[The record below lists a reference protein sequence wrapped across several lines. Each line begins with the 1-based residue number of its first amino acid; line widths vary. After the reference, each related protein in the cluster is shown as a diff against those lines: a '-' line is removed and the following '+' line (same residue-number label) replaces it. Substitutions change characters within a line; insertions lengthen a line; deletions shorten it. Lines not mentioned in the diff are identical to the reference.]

1 MSPGVVLGRP
11 PGDADAVLHPYGGR
25 LRGGSQT
32 AQTGTAPS
40 ASAHPNAQR
49 IRDAYDA
56 FSQGDLGPLD
66 DLLAEDVEWHEA
78 GRNQLS
84 GVHRGRDGVR
94 RVVPRL
100 GELTEG
106 TLRIDVRTVLADDT
120 HGVVVLRAS
129 ARRGDRSFDD
139 VLEMHVHRFA
149 DGRVTEWHQAFED
162 QYAVDA
168 VLG

>member
-1 MSPGVVLGRP
+1 M
-11 PGDADAVLHPYGGR
+11 
-25 LRGGSQT
+25 T

-56 FSQGDLGPLD
+56 LLRGDLGPLD

-84 GVHRGRDGVR
+84 GVHRGRDAVR
-94 RVVPRL
+94 RVVQRL

-106 TLRIDVRTVLADDT
+106 TLRLDIRTVLADDT
-120 HGVVVLRAS
+120 HGVVVLRLS
-129 ARRGDRSFDD
+129 ARRGDRSIDD

>member
-1 MSPGVVLGRP
+1 M
-11 PGDADAVLHPYGGR
+11 
-25 LRGGSQT
+25 T

-49 IRDAYDA
+49 LRNACDG
-56 FSQGDLGPLD
+56 FLRGDLGPLD
-66 DLLAEDVEWHEA
+66 DLLAEDVAWHEA

-84 GVHRGRDGVR
+84 GVHRGRDAVH
-94 RVVPRL
+94 RVVQRL

-106 TLRIDVRTVLADDT
+106 SLRIDVQTVLADDN
-120 HGVVVLRAS
+120 HGVVVLRVS

-139 VLEMHVHRFA
+139 VLEMHVHPFA

>member
-1 MSPGVVLGRP
+1 V
-11 PGDADAVLHPYGGR
+11 
-25 LRGGSQT
+25 RGGSQT

-66 DLLAEDVEWHEA
+66 DLLAEDVEC
-78 GRNQLS
+78 
-84 GVHRGRDGVR
+84 
-94 RVVPRL
+94 
-100 GELTEG
+100 
-106 TLRIDVRTVLADDT
+106 
-120 HGVVVLRAS
+120 
-129 ARRGDRSFDD
+129 
-139 VLEMHVHRFA
+139 
-149 DGRVTEWHQAFED
+149 HQAFED